1 MTSTPAPI
9 QATGEAAADPA
20 VRRPAT
26 PAPRPGGTAAAL
38 AAPVKDATDDA
49 AGRRLHEPVNDW
61 FDEHARDLP
70 WRRPEAGAWG
80 VMVSEFMLQQTPVSR
95 VLPVYEQWLARWPRP
110 ADLAAE
116 PSGEAVRAWGRLGYP
131 RRALRLHA
139 AASAIKE
146 RHGGDVPREHA
157 QLLALPGV
165 GEYTAAAVASFAYG
179 QRHAVLD
186 TNVRRVFARAVSGRQ
201 YPPNATTAAERK
213 LARALL
219 PDDRATAAKWA
230 AATMELGALVCTA
243 RSPECVR
250 CPIAAQCA
258 WRLAGSPAHEG
269 PPRRGQTYAGT
280 DRQVRGKLL
289 AVLRDSTGPVPQA
302 ALDAVWHEPVQR
314 ARALDGLVADGLVE
328 PLAGGRYRLPHS

>member
-1 MTSTPAPI
+1 MTAMTSTQTPPA
-9 QATGEAAADPA
+9 ASLH
-20 VRRPAT
+20 T
-26 PAPRPGGTAAAL
+26 PVIG
-38 AAPVKDATDDA
+38 
-49 AGRRLHEPVNDW
+49 W
-61 FDEHARDLP
+61 FQQHARDLP

-116 PSGEAVRAWGRLGYP
+116 APGEAVRAWGRLGYP
-131 RRALRLHA
+131 RRALRLHGA
-139 AASAIKE
+139 AQAITE
-146 RHGGDVPREHA
+146 RHGGDVPSEHA
-157 QLLALPGV
+157 QLLALPGI

-186 TNVRRVFARAVSGRQ
+186 TNVRRVFARAASGVQ

-219 PDDRATAAKWA
+219 PEEDERAARWA

-243 RSPECVR
+243 RNEDCDR
-250 CPIAAQCA
+250 CPIASQCA
-258 WRLAGSPAHEG
+258 WRLAGKPAHQG
-269 PPRRGQTYAGT
+269 PPRKGQTYAGT
-280 DRQVRGKLL
+280 DRQVRGRLL
-289 AVLRDSTGPVPQA
+289 AVLRDSVSPVAQA
-302 ALDAVWHEPVQR
+302 ALDAVWEEPVQR

-328 PLAGGRYRLPHS
+328 PLADGRYRLPLT

>member
-1 MTSTPAPI
+1 MTAMTSTSPQTPPA
-9 QATGEAAADPA
+9 ASLH
-20 VRRPAT
+20 T
-26 PAPRPGGTAAAL
+26 PVIG
-38 AAPVKDATDDA
+38 
-49 AGRRLHEPVNDW
+49 W
-61 FDEHARDLP
+61 FEQHARDLP

-116 PSGEAVRAWGRLGYP
+116 APGEAVRAWGRLGYP
-131 RRALRLHA
+131 RRALRLHGA
-139 AASAIKE
+139 AQAITE
-146 RHGGDVPREHA
+146 RHGGDVPSEHA
-157 QLLALPGV
+157 QLLALPGI

-186 TNVRRVFARAVSGRQ
+186 TNVRRVFARAANGIQ

-219 PDDRATAAKWA
+219 PDEDERAARWA

-243 RSPECVR
+243 RNEDCDR
-250 CPIAAQCA
+250 CPIASQCA
-258 WRLAGSPAHEG
+258 WRLAGKPAHEG
-269 PPRRGQTYAGT
+269 PPRKGQTYAGT
-280 DRQVRGKLL
+280 DRQVRGRLL
-289 AVLRDSTGPVPQA
+289 AVLRDALNPVTQA
-302 ALDAVWHEPVQR
+302 ALDAVWEEPVQR

-328 PLAGGRYRLPHS
+328 PLADGRYRLPLT